1 MKDLV
6 VFYSLEGNTEYVAE
20 KIREKTGAD
29 ILKLIPKKKYRDK
42 GFSKFVWGGF
52 STIMAEKPELN
63 EISTD
68 LSQYERI
75 IIGFPVWASSFA
87 PPIRTFAEDNKDL
100 LKEKRL
106 VVYACQA
113 GNGAIK
119 AFEKLKG
126 LLGVDGFERTEIFFD
141 PKSKADPQKDE
152 QIEAFCRSLSEG

>member
-87 PPIRTFAEDNKDL
+87 PPIRTFAEDHKDV
-100 LKEKRL
+100 LKEKKL
-106 VVYACQA
+106 VAFACQS
-113 GNGAIK
+113 GNGAEK
-119 AFEKLKG
+119 AFVKLAG
-126 LLGVDGFERTEIFFD
+126 LLGIEGFEKTAVFLD
-141 PKSKADPQKDE
+141 PKSKADAGKDSK
-152 QIEAFCRSLSEG
+152 IEEFCGSLIEG